1 MTEQSGDSAD
11 PIAFEVGK
19 RQVDQTVVLTVSGEV
34 DMLSAPQL
42 AEAINTELAT
52 GPAGLVVDLS
62 KVDFLASAGMTV
74 LVSAQADVAPPT
86 RFAVVANGP
95 ATSRPIKLM
104 GLDNVLSLYS
114 TLDSA
119 LCRVADSSAQSG
131 HA

>member
-1 MTEQSGDSAD
+1 MIEQSGNSVD
-11 PIAFEVGK
+11 PTTFDIGK
-19 RQVDQTVVLTVSGEV
+19 HQVDDAVVLTVSGEV

-42 AEAINTELAT
+42 AEAIHTALADA
-52 GPAGLVVDLS
+52 PAALVIDLS

-74 LVSAQADVAPPT
+74 LVTAQAEVTAPT

-104 GLDNVLSLYS
+104 GLDNVLALYS

-119 LCRVADSSAQSG
+119 LSRIAG
-131 HA
+131 G

>member
-1 MTEQSGDSAD
+1 MIEQSGNSVD
-11 PIAFEVGK
+11 PTTFEVGK
-19 RQVDQTVVLTVSGEV
+19 HQVDDAVVLTVSGEV

-42 AEAINTELAT
+42 AEAIRTAVAA
-52 GPAGLVVDLS
+52 GPSALVIDLT

-74 LVSAQADVAPPT
+74 LVTAQAEVTAPT

-104 GLDNVLSLYS
+104 GLDNILALYS

-119 LCRVADSSAQSG
+119 LSRVADG
-131 HA
+131 

>member
-1 MTEQSGDSAD
+1 MIEQSGDSAE
-11 PIAFEVGK
+11 PTAFEVGK
-19 RQVDQTVVLTVSGEV
+19 HQVDQTVVLTVSGEV

-42 AEAINTELAT
+42 AEAINTALAT

-62 KVDFLASAGMTV
+62 RVDFLASAGMTV
-74 LVSAQADVAPPT
+74 LVTAQAEVAPPT

-119 LCRVADSSAQSG
+119 LTRVGDGRPS
-131 HA
+131 

>member
-1 MTEQSGDSAD
+1 MIEQSGNSVD
-11 PIAFEVGK
+11 PTTFDVGK
-19 RQVDQTVVLTVSGEV
+19 HQVDDAVVLTVSGEV

-42 AEAINTELAT
+42 AEAIRTALAA
-52 GPAGLVVDLS
+52 GPPALVIDLT

-74 LVSAQADVAPPT
+74 LVTAQAEVTPPT

-104 GLDNVLSLYS
+104 GLDNVLALYS

-119 LCRVADSSAQSG
+119 LSRIADG
-131 HA
+131 

>member
-1 MTEQSGDSAD
+1 MIEQSGESAE
-11 PIAFEVGK
+11 PIAFEVGQ
-19 RQVDQTVVLTVSGEV
+19 RQIDQTVVLTVSGEV

-42 AEAINTELAT
+42 AEAIHTAAAT
-52 GPAGLVVDLS
+52 GPAGLIVDLS

-74 LVSAQADVAPPT
+74 LVTAQADVAPPT

-114 TLDSA
+114 TLDCA
-119 LCRVADSSAQSG
+119 LSRVGDGST
-131 HA
+131 

>member
-1 MTEQSGDSAD
+1 MIEQSGNSVD
-11 PIAFEVGK
+11 PTTFDVGK
-19 RQVDQTVVLTVSGEV
+19 HQVDDAVVLTVSGEV

-42 AEAINTELAT
+42 AEAVRAALAET
-52 GPAGLVVDLS
+52 PPALVIDLT

-74 LVSAQADVAPPT
+74 LVTAQAEVAPPT

-104 GLDNVLSLYS
+104 GLDNVLALYS

-119 LCRVADSSAQSG
+119 LSRIAEG
-131 HA
+131 